1 MLKVI
6 KEQWDKNQEVLR
18 EALKNG
24 TGFNSCSY
32 MDLVK
37 LAFDKVYNTGMITY
51 GSILDIDNIVQ
62 IDHGNYQGTLLFV
75 IPVKC
80 YQPSEYEYLMTY
92 IGYGSCSVCDALQ
105 SIQDYCDDGLT
116 DEQVS
121 EFMSLCRDILANTVK
136 PFNKGWRYDSDF
148 DEVEM

>member
-1 MLKVI
+1 MIKVI
-6 KEQWDKNQEVLR
+6 KEQWDKNQEILR

-51 GSILDIDNIVQ
+51 GSILDVDNIVE

-75 IPVKC
+75 IPFKC
-80 YQPSEYEYLMTY
+80 YQPSEDDYLMIY
-92 IGYGSCSVCDALQ
+92 IGYDSCSVCDTLQ
-105 SIQDYCDDGLT
+105 SIQDFSEDTLT
-116 DEQVS
+116 GEQVKD
-121 EFMSLCRDILANTVK
+121 FMNLCKDILMNTIK
-136 PFNKGWRYDSDF
+136 PYNKGWRYDFNF